1 MPLEDDATAHA
12 NTSLSY
18 ATVEE
23 RECAS
28 ANGKDAKP
36 QNGGEAK
43 REEGEKE
50 CPGEVVGS
58 RHLSWQNPADIEEGP
73 RKPTHVREQQGSL
86 RWN

>member
-1 MPLEDDATAHA
+1 MQPLKNENAHQPM
-12 NTSLSY
+12 
-18 ATVEE
+18 EMI
-23 RECAS
+23 
-28 ANGKDAKP
+28 
-36 QNGGEAK
+36 QNPKMGREAK